1 MKLHEYN
8 FKAVIFDMDG
18 VLIDSEPLWKIAM
31 WEEFQKYGST
41 LSKSDFQRTVGL
53 RIDQVV
59 HYWNTQEQWQ
69 IQKEAE
75 VVQAIISRMMQLIRE
90 NPEPLPGVIET
101 LNYLQG
107 RGIPMA
113 LATSSPEKLMR
124 RVLEAL
130 RLMSCFE
137 SVHSAELLPYGKP
150 HPEVYLNAAS
160 ALKTVPTDCLVIEDS
175 LNGVISAKAARM
187 TVVCIPE
194 KTHQPN
200 PKLAVADYHCDSLHD
215 LLEELMAWN

>member
-69 IQKEAE
+69 IQNEAE

-101 LNYLQG
+101 LNYLQA

-130 RLMSCFE
+130 GLMSCL
-137 SVHSAELLPYGKP
+137 S
-150 HPEVYLNAAS
+150 
-160 ALKTVPTDCLVIEDS
+160 
-175 LNGVISAKAARM
+175 
-187 TVVCIPE
+187 
-194 KTHQPN
+194 
-200 PKLAVADYHCDSLHD
+200 
-215 LLEELMAWN
+215 